1 MSALLQLASAFAAEC
16 ERLATI
22 GDLER
27 GVCALVEPF
36 GYHGVA
42 SGRLGRSDGPGTF
55 HFANWPPGWLE
66 FYLASGFL
74 RIDPVPLWAL
84 ACGRPIGVMEL
95 RALVPRGHPSHKV
108 FDAGRTYG
116 IAAAISFRSA
126 PPTIRSGRSRSSAR
140 AIPAHRRSAS
150 PCAHW
155 PELSST
161 GRKR

>member
-1 MSALLQLASAFAAEC
+1 MSTLLELAAAFAAAC
-16 ERLATI
+16 ERIATVNDLA
-22 GDLER
+22 R

-42 SGRLGRSDGPGTF
+42 SGRLGRAGGPATF
-55 HFANWPPGWLE
+55 HFANWSPGWLE

-95 RALVPRGHPSHKV
+95 RAVVPRGHPSHKV
-108 FDAGRTYG
+108 FDAGRTHG
-116 IAAAISFRSA
+116 IGGGYMFRSA
-126 PPTIRSGRSRSSAR
+126 PPTIRSARSRSSAR
-140 AIPAHRRSAS
+140 AIPAVPRSAS
-150 PCAHW
+150 PCARS
-155 PELSST
+155 PGSFST